1 MATEFA
7 WGFMTPQQVN
17 TINRLWK
24 IDEER
29 KAKKATRNALADM
42 GHQGQNRGNMSR
54 DIFTR
59 LPRTRLPKLRHF
71 RVPVRHKLL
80 GRGNPQ
86 LPFLLPHE
94 LFSAIYHKYPKSFLK
109 LIAPPGQ
116 VEKFWDDVKGGHR
129 VLVGVLYRYDKISE
143 QTYAVN
149 ANTSNKYTT

>member
-1 MATEFA
+1 MN
-7 WGFMTPQQVN
+7 PQQVH
-17 TINRLWK
+17 TITRLSK

-29 KAKKATRNALADM
+29 NAKKATRDALANM
-42 GHQGQNRGNMSR
+42 GAQGQNRGNMSR
-54 DIFTR
+54 DICR
-59 LPRTRLPKLRHF
+59 KLPKTRWPKVRYF
-71 RVPVRHKLL
+71 RMPVRHKLV

-94 LFSAIYHKYPKSFLK
+94 LFSAIYHKYPKAFRR

-129 VLVGVLYRYDKISE
+129 VLVGVIYRYNKISV

-149 ANTSNKYTT
+149 DTN

>member
-7 WGFMTPQQVN
+7 WGFMNPQQVH
-17 TINRLWK
+17 TITRLSK

-29 KAKKATRNALADM
+29 KAKTATRDALANM
-42 GHQGQNRGNMSR
+42 GAQGQNRGNMSR
-54 DIFTR
+54 DIFRKLPKTR
-59 LPRTRLPKLRHF
+59 LSKVRYF

-80 GRGNPQ
+80 GRGNPL

-94 LFSAIYHKYPKSFLK
+94 LFSSIYHKYPKAFSK

-129 VLVGVLYRYDKISE
+129 VLVGVIYRYNKISV

-149 ANTSNKYTT
+149 VTN